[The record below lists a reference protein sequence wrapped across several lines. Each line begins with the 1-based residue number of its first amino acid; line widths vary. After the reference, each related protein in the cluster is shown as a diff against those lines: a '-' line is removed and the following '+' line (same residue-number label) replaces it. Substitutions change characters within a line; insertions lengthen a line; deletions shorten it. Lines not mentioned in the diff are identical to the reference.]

1 MLPLTMPALVA
12 SWLLL
17 FIILIRE
24 LGATILLY
32 AQDTETLSIAIMV
45 LSEQDFGYVAAMAMI
60 QVAMLL
66 AGFFLMRRNATGF
79 TGR

>member
-1 MLPLTMPALVA
+1 MLPLMLPALIA

-32 AQDTETLSIAIMV
+32 AQGTETISVALVI
-45 LSEQDFGYVAAMAMI
+45 LSEQNFGYVAALAVI
-60 QVAMLL
+60 QVVMLL
-66 AGFFLMRRNATGF
+66 LGFFLMRRSSGAIM
-79 TGR
+79 GR